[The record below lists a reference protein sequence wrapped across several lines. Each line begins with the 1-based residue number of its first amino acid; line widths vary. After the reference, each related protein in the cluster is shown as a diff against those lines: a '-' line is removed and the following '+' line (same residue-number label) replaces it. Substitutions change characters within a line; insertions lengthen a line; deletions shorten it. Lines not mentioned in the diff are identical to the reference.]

1 MNTQI
6 ILNEKNEVDTLI
18 LPTKDNKIFKKY
30 RCYAYSSR
38 IDLTFIGLYCDDTFT
53 PIEELR
59 TIYTTTNDLKKAI
72 KQDLLK
78 AYNTTNDLK
87 GAYLKA
93 GGSLGWWEHDIT
105 NSYED
110 FKEQAQTTAL
120 RTISGLIA
128 YEKEQT
134 EQYRISSA
142 LNASESTLIDAYTFT
157 LLTYEE
163 QQETIKKSLKADD
176 YKREEARRLSA
187 YLLEVYIEEYSKCD
201 YIKQLLS
208 IQDIMQSAF
217 KAGYKTL
224 KIKLKN
230 GTYQKID
237 IETNKDL
244 GHCWGGWYRQN
255 IDSVFYGADIKLN
268 EIEQIIYRNMI
279 LWEAK

>member
-6 ILNEKNEVDTLI
+6 TQNKYNEVEMLT

-38 IDLTFIGLYCDDTFT
+38 IDLTFIGLYCDDVFT

-78 AYNTTNDLK
+78 AYNTTDDLK

-93 GGSLGWWEHDIT
+93 GGALGWWEHDIT

-110 FKEQAQTTAL
+110 FKTQAQTTAL
-120 RTISGLIA
+120 RTISGIA
-128 YEKEQT
+128 DGYEKKQNAN
-134 EQYRISSA
+134 A
-142 LNASESTLIDAYTFT
+142 LNASENALIDAYAFT
-157 LLTYEE
+157 LLTNEE
-163 QQETIKKSLKADD
+163 QHKAIEKDLKADD
-176 YKREEARRLSA
+176 YKQEEARRLSD
-187 YLLEVYIEEYSKCD
+187 LLLDTFIAEYKKCD

-208 IQDIMQSAF
+208 IQDIMQCAF

-224 KIKLKN
+224 KVKLTN

-237 IETNKDL
+237 VEINRDL
-244 GHCWGGWYRQN
+244 ARCWGAWYRQN
-255 IDSVFYGADIKLN
+255 IDSIFYHVDIKLR
-268 EIEQIIYRNMI
+268 EVEQIIYRNMI

>member
-1 MNTQI
+1 MKTQI
-6 ILNEKNEVDTLI
+6 TLNKNNEIEKII
-18 LPTKDNKIFKKY
+18 LPDGKY
-30 RCYAYSSR
+30 RDLYKLYSCLQYGMR
-38 IDLTFIGLYCDDTFT
+38 LNMTFKGLYNDDQL
-53 PIEELR
+53 ISVEELR

-78 AYNTTNDLK
+78 VYNTTDDLK

-93 GGSLGWWEHDIT
+93 GGSLGCWEHDIT

-110 FKEQAQTTAL
+110 FKVQAQTIAL

-128 YEKEQT
+128 YKEAQA
-134 EQYRISSA
+134 EQYMTS
-142 LNASESTLIDAYTFT
+142 STLIDAYTFT
-157 LLTYEE
+157 LLSKKE
-163 QQETIKKSLKADD
+163 QREAIKKSLKADD

-224 KIKLKN
+224 KVKLKD
-230 GTYQKID
+230 GSYQKVD
-237 IETNKDL
+237 IKINRYLKS
-244 GHCWGGWYRQN
+244 CWSSWYKQ
-255 IDSVFYGADIKLN
+255 DASSVFYGADIKLN

-279 LWEAK
+279 LWEVK

>member
-6 ILNEKNEVDTLI
+6 TLNKDNKVEMLI

-38 IDLTFIGLYCDDTFT
+38 IDLMFIGLYCDDTFT

-78 AYNTTNDLK
+78 AYNTTDDLK

-93 GGSLGWWEHDIT
+93 GGSLDCWERDIT

-110 FKEQAQTTAL
+110 FKAQAQTRAL
-120 RTISGLIA
+120 RIISGIADA
-128 YEKEQT
+128 YEKKPNA
-134 EQYRISSA
+134 SA
-142 LNASESTLIDAYTFT
+142 LNASEDTLIDAYTFT
-157 LLTYEE
+157 LLTNEE
-163 QQETIKKSLKADD
+163 QHKAIEKDLKADD
-176 YKREEARRLSA
+176 YKQEEARRLSNI
-187 YLLEVYIEEYSKCD
+187 LLDTYIAEYKKCD

-208 IQDIMQSAF
+208 IQDIMQCAF
-217 KAGYKTL
+217 KAGYKAL
-224 KIKLKN
+224 KIKLRN
-230 GTYQKID
+230 GSYQKIGV
-237 IETNKDL
+237 ELNKDL
-244 GHCWGGWYRQN
+244 GCVWGAWYRQN
-255 IDSVFYGADIKLN
+255 IDSIFYYVNIKLS
-268 EIEQIIYRNMI
+268 EVKQIIYRNMI

>member
-1 MNTQI
+1 MDTQI
-6 ILNEKNEVDTLI
+6 TLNKYNEVEMLI
-18 LPTKDNKIFKKY
+18 LPTSDKKIFKKY

-110 FKEQAQTTAL
+110 FKEQAQTRAL
-120 RTISGLIA
+120 RTISGIA
-128 YEKEQT
+128 DGYEKKQNAN
-134 EQYRISSA
+134 A
-142 LNASESTLIDAYTFT
+142 LNASESTLIEAYAFT
-157 LLTYEE
+157 LLTSEE
-163 QQETIKKSLKADD
+163 QHKAIERTLKADD
-176 YKREEARRLSA
+176 YKQEEARRLSG
-187 YLLEVYIEEYSKCD
+187 LLLDTYIAEYKKCD
-201 YIKQLLS
+201 YIKQLLN
-208 IQDIMQSAF
+208 IQDIMQCAF

-224 KIKLKN
+224 KVKLTN
-230 GTYQKID
+230 GTYQKIGVE
-237 IETNKDL
+237 INKDL
-244 GHCWGGWYRQN
+244 GRVWDAWYEQN
-255 IDSVFYGADIKLN
+255 IDSIFYCDDIIKLS
-268 EIEQIIYRNMI
+268 EVKQIIYRNMI
-279 LWEAK
+279 LWEAKL

>member
-6 ILNEKNEVDTLI
+6 TLNKNNEVETLI
-18 LPTKDNKIFKKY
+18 LPTKYNKIFKKY

-38 IDLTFIGLYCDDTFT
+38 IDLTFMGLYHDDVFK

-120 RTISGLIA
+120 RTISGIADA
-128 YEKEQT
+128 YEKKQNAN
-134 EQYRISSA
+134 A
-142 LNASESTLIDAYTFT
+142 LNASEDALLDAYAFT
-157 LLTYEE
+157 LLTNEE
-163 QQETIKKSLKADD
+163 QHKAIEKDLKADD
-176 YKREEARRLSA
+176 YKQEEAHRLSN
-187 YLLEVYIEEYSKCD
+187 YLLDTYITEYRKCD

-208 IQDIMQSAF
+208 IQNIMQCAF

-224 KIKLKN
+224 KIKLTN
-230 GTYQKID
+230 GTYQKIGVK
-237 IETNKDL
+237 INKDL
-244 GHCWGGWYRQN
+244 GRVWDAWYEQN
-255 IDSVFYGADIKLN
+255 SDSIFYCDDIIKLS
-268 EIEQIIYRNMI
+268 EVKQIIYRNMI